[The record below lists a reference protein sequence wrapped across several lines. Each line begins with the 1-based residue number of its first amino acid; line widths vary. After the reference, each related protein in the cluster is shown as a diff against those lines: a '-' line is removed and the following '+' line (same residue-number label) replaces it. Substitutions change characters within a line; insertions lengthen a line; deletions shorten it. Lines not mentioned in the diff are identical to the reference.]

1 MQPAGAGAVGEI
13 LAVTPWAETEAARAE
28 ATRTTLESILD
39 LCVRLIVVE
48 MLVVVMMLGYLQGK
62 MCK

>member
-1 MQPAGAGAVGEI
+1 M
-13 LAVTPWAETEAARAE
+13 AVTPWAETEAARAE